1 MAGVFSSQVVT
12 VAGRTLIASA
22 TATNQIVFVKALSAT
37 TVPADPSQTS
47 GYDGV
52 QGTITSSS
60 ATNNVAR
67 VVTSYNNA
75 RTNAPQPVKAIALMG
90 RLASQSDAEAVI
102 FAYCTDSGSEI
113 HFPAKNAPE
122 QITRFAYNI
131 AFEGNAQA
139 PLEVTEAGAAS
150 LSDLDRFVSLHVAGD
165 PTTGEVQTV
174 RGRKTFT
181 NEITLQST
189 LSSSSLIKTTGA
201 VSGSTGIFQEAY
213 LKTPNE
219 VKQVYAYTNE
229 SISRVQFKTVP
240 VAISSESNAE
250 IAVTG
255 TIDIS
260 ATGGINVDGRLLPV
274 QEYSYLGDSDHVWFY
289 AHINE
294 LTAEEVSAGVL
305 SGANPTISEAYVSA
319 IPESEVVPN
328 VYDGDVV
335 TIPIGG
341 LILVVPN
348 ATWMQNGGVGRKIMP
363 GESIIITNANK
374 DAFMVADWT
383 VGDSGSG
390 YSPKIISASKS
401 AFLKVGTYRAL
412 SYITYPSGSQH
423 PTGGAP
429 ILLQRVA

>member
-150 LSDLDRFVSLHVAGD
+150 LSDLDRFVSLHRAGD
-165 PTTGEVQTV
+165 PTTGEVQTI

-255 TIDIS
+255 TFNIS

-305 SGANPTISEAYVSA
+305 SGANPTISEASVSV

-363 GESIIITNANK
+363 GESIIITDANK

-390 YSPKIISASKS
+390 YSPKIMSANEH

>member
-150 LSDLDRFVSLHVAGD
+150 LSDLDRFVSLHRAGD
-165 PTTGEVQTV
+165 PTTGEVQTI

-201 VSGSTGIFQEAY
+201 VSGSTGIFGEAY

-255 TIDIS
+255 TFDIS

-305 SGANPTISEAYVSA
+305 SGANPTISEASVSV

-390 YSPKIISASKS
+390 YSPKIMSANEH

-412 SYITYPSGSQH
+412 SYITYPSGPQH

>member
-12 VAGRTLIASA
+12 VAGRSLIASA

-37 TVPADPSQTS
+37 TVPADPSVTT

-67 VVTSYNNA
+67 VVTSYS
-75 RTNAPQPVKAIALMG
+75 NAPTSASQPVKAIALMG
-90 RLASQSDAEAVI
+90 RLASQSDSEAVI
-102 FAYCTDSGSEI
+102 FAYCTDADSEI
-113 HFPAKNAPE
+113 YFPGNTAPE

-131 AFEGNAQA
+131 AFEGSA

-150 LSDLDRFVSLHVAGD
+150 LSDLDRFVSLHRAGD
-165 PTTGEVQTV
+165 PTTGDVQTI

-181 NEITLQST
+181 NETTFQST

-255 TIDIS
+255 TFDIS

-305 SGANPTISEAYVSA
+305 AGANPTISEASISA
-319 IPESEVVPN
+319 IPESEVVQN

-335 TIPIGG
+335 TIPVGG
-341 LILVVPN
+341 LILVIPN
-348 ATWMQNGGVGRKIMP
+348 VTWMQNGGAGRQIKP
-363 GESIIITNANK
+363 GESITITTANK

-383 VGDSGSG
+383 VGESGSG
-390 YSPKIISASKS
+390 YSQKIISASKS
-401 AFLKVGTYRAL
+401 AFLKAGTYRAL
-412 SYITYPSGSQH
+412 SYITYPANSQR

>member
-52 QGTITSSS
+52 QGAITSSS

-67 VVTSYNNA
+67 VVTSYNNTN
-75 RTNAPQPVKAIALMG
+75 TNAPQPVKAIALMG
-90 RLASQSDAEAVI
+90 KLASQSDAEAVI

-165 PTTGEVQTV
+165 PTTGEVQTI

-201 VSGSTGIFQEAY
+201 VSGSTGIFGEAY

-255 TIDIS
+255 TINIS

-305 SGANPTISEAYVSA
+305 SGANPTISEASVSV

-363 GESIIITNANK
+363 GESIIITDANK

>member
-90 RLASQSDAEAVI
+90 KLASQSDAEAVI

-150 LSDLDRFVSLHVAGD
+150 LSDLDRFVSLHRAGD
-165 PTTGEVQTV
+165 PTTGEVQTI

-255 TIDIS
+255 TINIS

-305 SGANPTISEAYVSA
+305 SGANPTISEASVSV

-390 YSPKIISASKS
+390 YSPKIMSANEH

>member
-1 MAGVFSSQVVT
+1 MAGVFSDQVVT
-12 VAGRTLIASA
+12 VAGRALIASA

-37 TVPADPSQTS
+37 TVPADPSVTT

-75 RTNAPQPVKAIALMG
+75 QTSTSQPVKAIALMG
-90 RLASQSDAEAVI
+90 KLASQSDAKAVI

-113 HFPAKNAPE
+113 YFPGNNAPE

-131 AFEGNAQA
+131 AFEGNA

-150 LSDLDRFVSLHVAGD
+150 LSDLDRFVSLHRAGD
-165 PTTGEVQTV
+165 PTTGDVQTI
-174 RGRKTFT
+174 RGRKTFA
-181 NEITLQST
+181 NETTFQST
-189 LSSSSLIKTTGA
+189 LSSSSLINTTGA

-213 LKTPNE
+213 LETPAE

-255 TIDIS
+255 TFDIS

-274 QEYSYLGDSDHVWFY
+274 QEYSWLGDSDHVWFY

-294 LTAEEVSAGVL
+294 LTAEEISAGVL
-305 SGANPTISEAYVSA
+305 AGANPTISEASINA
-319 IPESEVVPN
+319 IPESEVVQN

-335 TIPIGG
+335 TIPVGG
-341 LILVVPN
+341 LILVIPN

-363 GESIIITNANK
+363 GESITITDANK

-390 YSPKIISASKS
+390 YSQKIIRASEH

-412 SYITYPSGSQH
+412 SYITYPSGAQH

-429 ILLQRVA
+429 ILLQRVS

>member
-1 MAGVFSSQVVT
+1 M
-12 VAGRTLIASA
+12 
-22 TATNQIVFVKALSAT
+22 
-37 TVPADPSQTS
+37 
-47 GYDGV
+47 
-52 QGTITSSS
+52 
-60 ATNNVAR
+60 
-67 VVTSYNNA
+67 
-75 RTNAPQPVKAIALMG
+75 
-90 RLASQSDAEAVI
+90 
-102 FAYCTDSGSEI
+102 
-113 HFPAKNAPE
+113 
-122 QITRFAYNI
+122 
-131 AFEGNAQA
+131 
-139 PLEVTEAGAAS
+139 
-150 LSDLDRFVSLHVAGD
+150 
-165 PTTGEVQTV
+165 
-174 RGRKTFT
+174 
-181 NEITLQST
+181 
-189 LSSSSLIKTTGA
+189 
-201 VSGSTGIFQEAY
+201 SGSTGIFQEAY

-255 TIDIS
+255 TINIS

-289 AHINE
+289 VHINE
-294 LTAEEVSAGVL
+294 LTAEEISAGVL
-305 SGANPTISEAYVSA
+305 SGANPTISEASVSV

-348 ATWMQNGGVGRKIMP
+348 VTWMQNGGVGRKIMP

-390 YSPKIISASKS
+390 YSPKIMSASES

>member
-12 VAGRTLIASA
+12 VAGRTLISSA

-165 PTTGEVQTV
+165 PTTGEVQTI

-201 VSGSTGIFQEAY
+201 VSGSTGIFGEAY

-305 SGANPTISEAYVSA
+305 SGANPTISEASVSV

-412 SYITYPSGSQH
+412 SYITYPSWSQH

>member
-240 VAISSESNAE
+240 VAISSESNTE

-255 TIDIS
+255 TINIS

-305 SGANPTISEAYVSA
+305 SGANPTISEASVSV

-390 YSPKIISASKS
+390 YSPKIMSASKS

>member
-165 PTTGEVQTV
+165 PTTGEVQTI

-305 SGANPTISEAYVSA
+305 SGANPTISEASVSV

-390 YSPKIISASKS
+390 YSPKIMSASKS

>member
-75 RTNAPQPVKAIALMG
+75 NTNAPQPVKAIALMG

-165 PTTGEVQTV
+165 PTTGEVQTI

-255 TIDIS
+255 TFDIS

-305 SGANPTISEAYVSA
+305 SGANPTISEASVSV

-374 DAFMVADWT
+374 DAFMIADWT

>member
-90 RLASQSDAEAVI
+90 KLASQSDAEAVI

-150 LSDLDRFVSLHVAGD
+150 LSDLDRFVSLHRAGD
-165 PTTGEVQTV
+165 PTTGEVQTI

-255 TIDIS
+255 TFDIS

-305 SGANPTISEAYVSA
+305 SGANPTISEASVSV

-390 YSPKIISASKS
+390 YSPKIMSANEH

>member
-1 MAGVFSSQVVT
+1 MAGVFSSQVIT
-12 VAGRTLIASA
+12 VAGRSLIASA
-22 TATNQIVFVKALSAT
+22 TATNQIVFVKALSAGS
-37 TVPADPSQTS
+37 VPADPSQTS

-75 RTNAPQPVKAIALMG
+75 SSNAQQPVKAIALMG
-90 RLASQSDAEAVI
+90 KLASQSDAEAVI

-113 HFPAKNAPE
+113 YFPGNTAPE

-131 AFEGNAQA
+131 AFEGDA

-150 LSDLDRFVSLHVAGD
+150 LSDLERFVSLHRAGD
-165 PTTGEVQTV
+165 PTTGENQVI

-201 VSGSTGIFQEAY
+201 VSGSTGVFQEAY
-213 LKTPNE
+213 LKTPAE
-219 VKQVYAYTNE
+219 VRQVYAYTNE

-255 TIDIS
+255 TFNIS

-294 LTAEEVSAGVL
+294 LTAEEVTAWVL
-305 SGANPTISEAYVSA
+305 SGANPTISEASVSA
-319 IPESEVVPN
+319 IPESEVVQN

-335 TIPIGG
+335 TIPVGG

-363 GESIIITNANK
+363 GESITITDENK

-383 VGDSGSG
+383 VGESGSG
-390 YSPKIISASKS
+390 YSPKIMSANEH

-429 ILLQRVA
+429 ILLQRVS

>member
-165 PTTGEVQTV
+165 PTTGEVQV
-174 RGRKTFT
+174 IRGRKTFT

-201 VSGSTGIFQEAY
+201 VSGSTGIFVEAY

-255 TIDIS
+255 TFDIS

-305 SGANPTISEAYVSA
+305 SGANPTISEASVSV

-363 GESIIITNANK
+363 GESIIITDANK

-390 YSPKIISASKS
+390 YSPKIMSASKS

>member
-201 VSGSTGIFQEAY
+201 VSGSTGIFGEAY

-219 VKQVYAYTNE
+219 VKQVHAYTNE

-305 SGANPTISEAYVSA
+305 SGANPTISEASVSV

-390 YSPKIISASKS
+390 YSPKIMSASKS

>member
-165 PTTGEVQTV
+165 PTTGEVQV
-174 RGRKTFT
+174 IRGRKTFT

-255 TIDIS
+255 TFNIS
-260 ATGGINVDGRLLPV
+260 ATNGINVDGRLLPV

-305 SGANPTISEAYVSA
+305 SGANPTISEASVSV

-363 GESIIITNANK
+363 GESIIITDANK

-390 YSPKIISASKS
+390 YSPKIMSANEH

-429 ILLQRVA
+429 ILLQRVS